1 MHFFLFEDCT
11 WRQLTYVVPINTNN
25 KRQHLFFQNQSFSDV
40 GKGCSY
46 VFANCTSH
54 LFLICNNIL
63 SLKVEGSGY
72 FVSRGKIAPC
82 YFAIWR
88 QNSPNGYFAT
98 STKITL
104 TLILTQILTQ
114 TLTRIL
120 TLIPTLSLTPTQ
132 TLTQTQTEEKHY
144 FASRGKIATSKVEIL
159 LCQLRACLNNNGN
172 LRLSRMVY
180 VKKTRFLRPL
190 LHHQIK

>member
-1 MHFFLFEDCT
+1 MWC
-11 WRQLTYVVPINTNN
+11 QLTQIIIDSTYFS
-25 KRQHLFFQNQSFSDV
+25 KNQSFSDV

-98 STKITL
+98 SAKIAL
-104 TLILTQILTQ
+104 TLILTQTLTQ
-114 TLTRIL
+114 IL

-144 FASRGKIATSKVEIL
+144 FASR
-159 LCQLRACLNNNGN
+159 QLEA
-172 LRLSRMVY
+172 
-180 VKKTRFLRPL
+180 K
-190 LHHQIK
+190 